1 MKNFD
6 RLAEDLTFGT
16 RLLFSELGDPW
27 GHVAVR
33 LPEDADRGGA
43 GFLLKHVR
51 AALTSDD
58 PESMMV
64 FDYDGNLIEGKRRI
78 PWETPLYVAIELG
91 DRVLVYSSDFPHFTQ
106 TSALSEGFEVFGKR
120 PDLSE
125 ETKNRILGENAR
137 NLYRLD

>member
-33 LPEDADRGGA
+33 LPEGADRGGA

-51 AALTSDD
+51 AAVTSED
-58 PESMMV
+58 PESMMI
-64 FDYDGNLIEGKRRI
+64 FDYDGNLIEGQRRI
-78 PWETPLYVAIELG
+78 PWETPLYVAI
-91 DRVLVYSSDFPHFTQ
+91 FK
-106 TSALSEGFEVFGKR
+106 AR
-120 PDLSE
+120 PDIQSVVH
-125 ETKNRILGENAR
+125 THPHVATAVSMAGKTVFAITHQSAPFDRGIPV
-137 NLYRLD
+137 